1 MWGKL
6 HCPLEIDSRPSK
18 RGVFKITDHDK
29 IWSQPRASNNP
40 ILLMSSNYLH
50 NSCMF
55 INVNLDTDIHLSG
68 KWGQRGQK
76 LCFTDHTAVHSL
88 WSGTAVFAS
97 PKYASPLSIRCFK
110 HLSLS

>member
-1 MWGKL
+1 
-6 HCPLEIDSRPSK
+6 
-18 RGVFKITDHDK
+18 
-29 IWSQPRASNNP
+29 
-40 ILLMSSNYLH
+40 
-50 NSCMF
+50 MF